1 MGIIVAEDN
10 TVVYD
15 IAIRDSAGNVV
26 LDLDMFKEHYLHTTD
41 CMKELCI
48 EAARLAEVDSKH
60 FRDYVL
66 YQLHMSRSA
75 YNMIVNA
82 GNLYILQEGLHD
94 ISYTKVAELAPV
106 REQIDDYIEYAG
118 GVEEIQKAT
127 QSELR
132 KKVKD
137 YIKLAQDQIISEDD
151 IQVSS
156 NTKDDNIVVNSDYM
170 EIKGT
175 VEMIKH
181 YLAEFA
187 DSTSEGVI
195 IDSNDVKL
203 CKAHIYNLDM
213 MMQRVRSILDDN
225 NIPYTDIPIY
235 EEGSVEFD

>member
-1 MGIIVAEDN
+1 
-10 TVVYD
+10 
-15 IAIRDSAGNVV
+15 
-26 LDLDMFKEHYLHTTD
+26 
-41 CMKELCI
+41 
-48 EAARLAEVDSKH
+48 
-60 FRDYVL
+60 
-66 YQLHMSRSA
+66 
-75 YNMIVNA
+75 MIVNA